1 MKKSIIAS
9 VIALGMMGG
18 YAHAASQ
25 VIFSGAVSAKTCE
38 LAPSVNGSIPANQ
51 VVTLATAEPN
61 TEGAATTFV
70 MKPVDPT
77 ASGCTGL
84 TGQNTIS
91 VGWSGSNLGAQGFK
105 ANPGS
110 VASDAVVLL
119 TAKNSKTANT
129 AITAS
134 APSVDFAGD
143 KLTADGLQF
152 DAKTKGGAQSGNF
165 QSTASFTVAYK

>member
-9 VIALGMMGG
+9 VVVLGMIGG
-18 YAHAASQ
+18 TAHAASE

-38 LAPSVNGSIPANQ
+38 LAPSVNGGVPANQ

-61 TEGAATTFV
+61 QEGVATTFV
-70 MKPVDPT
+70 MKPVNPT

-84 TGQNTIS
+84 TDQNTIS
-91 VGWSGSNLGAQGFK
+91 VGWSGSTLGAQGFK

-110 VASDAVVLL
+110 AASDAVVLL

-129 AITAS
+129 PITAS

-143 KLTADGLQF
+143 KLTTDGLEF
-152 DAKTKGGAQSGNF
+152 DAKTKGGAVAGNF
-165 QSTASFTVAYK
+165 TSTASFTVAYK